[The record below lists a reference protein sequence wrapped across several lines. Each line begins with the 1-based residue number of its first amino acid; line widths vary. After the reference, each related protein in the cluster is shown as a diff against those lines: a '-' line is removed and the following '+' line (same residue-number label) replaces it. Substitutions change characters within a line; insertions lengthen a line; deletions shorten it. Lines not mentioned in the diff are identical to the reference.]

1 MPSTPEEKKKVLTRV
16 RRLKGQLNSLEQA
29 LENEVECKAI
39 LQQIAAVR
47 GATNGLMAQI
57 LESHLRE
64 TFSDHCP
71 SVDYR
76 MQATVND
83 AIELIRTY
91 LK

>member
-1 MPSTPEEKKKVLTRV
+1 MPSTPEEKKKVLARI

-29 LENEVECKAI
+29 LENEVECYAI

-57 LESHLRE
+57 LASHLTE
-64 TFSDHCP
+64 TFSEP
-71 SVDYR
+71 I
-76 MQATVND
+76 VNEAMRQHID
-83 AIELIRTY
+83 DVIELIRTY

>member
-1 MPSTPEEKKKVLTRV
+1 MPSTPEERKKVLTRV
-16 RRLKGQLNSLEQA
+16 HRLKGQINSLEQA

-39 LQQIAAVR
+39 LQQIAAIR

-64 TFSDHCP
+64 TFSTP
-71 SVDYR
+71 SLSLDE
-76 MQATVND
+76 QLQSTTDDFIN
-83 AIELIRTY
+83 IIRTY